1 MMKNTRIPNTRSYS
15 PIPLHEPPENIS
27 KRKSYKDIWKRAVK
41 KITIGNTL
49 HRFSEVH
56 TDTPYTASE
65 NVLEIYCENSRLK
78 ALVPFKSLVP
88 LGLLVPYSK
97 IWIIWTIINLLSLFY
112 ISSYGMFYTSFFEY
126 SSQSLE
132 AKTELL
138 IEIIFLL
145 DVCVHFNLAYFDE
158 NNKLILDRRKIFTR
172 YIKYRFFFDI
182 FTAFPFGILFY
193 NIKSSESS
201 HNYLFRHIP
210 KLLRWVVIRAKL
222 ENLHFIKKF
231 DQLTVKYKYIY
242 EFLTVILF
250 VLLGLHITACLFYLA
265 AKFNNFSEETWVMRS
280 LINDFSTFNK
290 YLTTFYW
297 SFMTLS
303 GIGYGDIHPYTSLEK
318 RIALCWMVVGIFF
331 WSFTSSRFT
340 IAFERIGNTDALVRE
355 NLTFVDDF
363 AQVTKI
369 KANIKRRFK
378 ICIKSK
384 RIITKNLTVDKIVDK
399 HNMGLRYEVAMD
411 IFNKALTR
419 APYFYKKSEAFVAHF
434 AFQLI
439 YIQYHRDELVWVKGS
454 FSDGIFFIV
463 EGRMS
468 LYHEGILFLV
478 VNEGDY
484 IGDIEIFLKAER
496 KFELKSGDISRCMK
510 MTKQSLKSLKENY
523 PLYYKELKDAFDE
536 RMGKMMENLAMM
548 YSLKLYYSKAI
559 ASFNDFILEDVKKRI
574 YYKLF
579 ADNFLAMRN
588 KKISELI
595 HGAKSVTAAKKR
607 LKNLLRMSLN
617 KHKIVNDIKS
627 GSLL

>member
-1 MMKNTRIPNTRSYS
+1 MKNTRIPNTRSYS
-15 PIPLHEPPENIS
+15 PIPLHEPTEITS
-27 KRKSYKDIWKRAVK
+27 KRRSYRDIWKRAVK
-41 KITIGNTL
+41 KIKLGKSL
-49 HRFSEVH
+49 QRFSEVH

-65 NVLEIYCENSRLK
+65 NVLENFCENSRLK
-78 ALVPFKSLVP
+78 SSTTVKSLLP
-88 LGLLVPYSK
+88 FGLLVPYSN
-97 IWIIWTIINLLSLFY
+97 IWIIWTIINLLSLIY
-112 ISSYGMFYTSFFEY
+112 ISTYGMFYTSFFYY

-138 IEIIFLL
+138 IEIIFIL
-145 DVCVHFNLAYFDE
+145 DACIHFNLAYFDE
-158 NNKLILDRRKIFTR
+158 DNKLILDRKKIFTR
-172 YIKYRFFFDI
+172 YLKFRFFFDF
-182 FTAFPFGILFY
+182 FTAFPFGILLY
-193 NIKSSESS
+193 SAKSSEFSS
-201 HNYLFRHIP
+201 NYLFRHIP

-222 ENLHFIKKF
+222 ENFHFIKKF
-231 DQLTVKYKYIY
+231 DQFTVKYKPIY
-242 EFLTVILF
+242 EFLTVTFF
-250 VLLGLHITACLFYLA
+250 VLLGIHITACLFFLA
-265 AKFNNFSEETWVMRS
+265 AKYNQFSDETWVMRNE
-280 LINDFSTFNK
+280 LNDFSTFNK
-290 YLTTFYW
+290 YLTSLYW

-303 GIGYGDIHPYTSLEK
+303 GIGYGDIHPYTTLEK
-318 RIALCWMVVGIFF
+318 QIALCWMVVGIFF

-340 IAFERIGNTDALVRE
+340 ITFERIANADALIRE
-355 NLTFVDDF
+355 NLIFVDDF

-369 KANIKRRFK
+369 KSSIKRQFK

-399 HNMGLRYEVAMD
+399 HDMNLRYEVAMD
-411 IFNKALTR
+411 IYNKALTR
-419 APYFYKKSEAFVAHF
+419 APFFYRKSEAFVAHF
-434 AFQLI
+434 AFHLI
-439 YIQYHRDELVWVKGS
+439 YIQYHKDELIWVKGS

-463 EGRMS
+463 EGRVS

-484 IGDIEIFLKAER
+484 IGDVEVFLKAER

-510 MTKQSLKSLKENY
+510 MTKNSLKSLKENY

-536 RMGKMMENLAMM
+536 RMGKMMESIAMM

-559 ASFNDFILEDVKKRI
+559 ASFNDFILQDVKKRM

-595 HGAKSVTAAKKR
+595 HGAKSVTAAKQR

-617 KHKIVNDIKS
+617 KHKIPNDIRS
-627 GSLL
+627 RSLL